1 MAERLMK
8 VRSGGSGD
16 VAFEREISL
25 DARGGWKTAVAL
37 FAPRRQQRRRCY
49 MCEAVGTTRWL
60 EVATLSKQSPDPV
73 ANAEAK
79 LRAAERVV
87 HDLETK
93 SQRLVQRGKEIGD
106 QIAALGYRATPRMT
120 RLLVPSSISSWPRQ

>member
-1 MAERLMK
+1 
-8 VRSGGSGD
+8 
-16 VAFEREISL
+16 
-25 DARGGWKTAVAL
+25 
-37 FAPRRQQRRRCY
+37 
-49 MCEAVGTTRWL
+49 
-60 EVATLSKQSPDPV
+60 LSKQSPDPV